1 MIKVRVPATS
11 ANIGPGFD
19 ALGLALTL
27 YARVSF
33 EETGSGLV
41 ITGTPARYAGPDN
54 LVYAAYEAAMMR
66 MGIPVKGVSIHIES
80 AIPVSRGLG
89 SSAAM
94 YAAGALAASAMHGNA
109 LSRAELLEVTNALE
123 GHPDNLAPALYGGF
137 TAAMMH
143 GGKPYVSRFEI
154 SPKLRFLAFVPEF
167 ETSTHEARAA
177 LPKLVAHADA
187 VYTLSHALALTAA
200 LRDGD
205 APALG
210 RAVSDR
216 LHEPYRKT
224 LIPGFDG
231 LERAVMQAG
240 AAAFFIS
247 GSGSTCMS
255 IYTDEDF
262 PLRAKKA
269 ASALP
274 GGWRTLP
281 LEIDNNG
288 ALVL

>member
-19 ALGLALTL
+19 ALGVALSL
-27 YARVSF
+27 YARVGF
-33 EETGSGLV
+33 EETESGLV
-41 ITGTPARYAGPDN
+41 ITGTPERYAGPDN
-54 LVYAAYEAAMMR
+54 LVYAAYRAAMER
-66 MGIPVKGVSIHIES
+66 MGLEVKGVNINIES

-94 YAAGALAASAMHGNA
+94 YAAGALGASALHGNA

-143 GGKPYVSRFEI
+143 EGKPYVSRCATAAR
-154 SPKLRFLAFVPEF
+154 LRFLAFVPEF

-187 VYTLSHALALTAA
+187 VYTLSHALALVNA

-205 APALG
+205 AAAIG

-216 LHEPYRKT
+216 LHEPFRKK
-224 LIPGFDG
+224 LIPGFDE
-231 LERAVMQAG
+231 LKHAVTEAG
-240 AAAFFIS
+240 AVAFFIS

-281 LEIDNNG
+281 LSIDTDG
-288 ALVL
+288 AVVL